1 MDGSIDCYAC
11 EKALC
16 GDLADGLDYKNMVF
30 VTLLSWH
37 PQGLFPAL
45 A

>member
-30 VTLLSWH
+30 VTLLS
-37 PQGLFPAL
+37 
-45 A
+45 